1 MDSDLGII
9 VAHLISDFSFST
21 VSPHWGF
28 ESKHREGILP
38 EAEIECLLLE
48 MLKLWLPTHPHFRG
62 RLPFTSASC
71 MSGAL
76 SISPLVFIAIPWGRP
91 SLLLFHSWEN
101 WGSEEVFDFFSF
113 SHSLIKYC
121 VCVCVCM
128 CVCVCACVC
137 VYSVIQSC
145 PILCDPMDCSPPG
158 SSIHGISQAR
168 ILEWVAISFSRG
180 SSSPH
185 LLRLLALQVN
195 SLPLSHQGSPKHRL
209 QQ

>member
-1 MDSDLGII
+1 MKMDSDLGIV

-76 SISPLVFIAIPWGRP
+76 SISPLVFIAIP
-91 SLLLFHSWEN
+91 
-101 WGSEEVFDFFSF
+101 
-113 SHSLIKYC
+113 
-121 VCVCVCM
+121 
-128 CVCVCACVC
+128 
-137 VYSVIQSC
+137 
-145 PILCDPMDCSPPG
+145 
-158 SSIHGISQAR
+158 
-168 ILEWVAISFSRG
+168 
-180 SSSPH
+180 
-185 LLRLLALQVN
+185 
-195 SLPLSHQGSPKHRL
+195 
-209 QQ
+209 